1 MTRLLA
7 GKLFQFLAGTSDLC
21 VLESIQTDSGTHPAS
36 FTMGFY
42 LALFCGLGHMQHESN
57 HSPASSAETTLQPLW
72 YALLH
77 SYNKSQQDALFL

>member
-7 GKLFQFLAGTSDLC
+7 GNCFNSWQGQVICVFLK
-21 VLESIQTDSGTHPAS
+21 AS
-36 FTMGFY
+36 RLTLVPTQPPLQWVFF

-57 HSPASSAETTLQPLW
+57 HSPASSAETTLQPSW